1 MVNIIFVKNG
11 NMNNIYINVY
21 KFIIIIEDEGE
32 VYIKL
37 SIMLWFFKKK
47 YKCKSDILI
56 K

>member
-1 MVNIIFVKNG
+1 MKNG

-32 VYIKL
+32 VCIKL
-37 SIMLWFFKKK
+37 SIMLWFYKKKK
-47 YKCKSDILI
+47 YKCMSDILI